1 MSTAWIPTIRA
12 STRRSAGWKSR
23 CDVRAALTARPV
35 SPSSSGRRSGPR
47 SRRPRRSARRRRVPD
62 RVPGTSVLCSSSSRS
77 GPRSRR
83 PWRSVRRGGVD
94 GVTGPRRGPDPAGR
108 AASGHRAV
116 GGGRAPRRRRFGSVL
131 APTVV
136 IVGVIGVQCDGV
148 HVSAGTASRPSRS
161 CTSSSRTSCSCHASC
176 GEPSMSPRR
185 SRSSPAWSAAR
196 CPASSVRC
204 WPSRRRRPSSSSAAR
219 WSCRARRLPEHL
231 RLPGRVRG
239 ATPGVTNDPS

>member
-35 SPSSSGRRSGPR
+35 SPSCSGRRSGPR

-62 RVPGTSVLCSSSSRS
+62 RAPGALGVLFVLVA
-77 GPRSRR
+77 
-83 PWRSVRRGGVD
+83 WTVFLVHD
-94 GVTGPRRGPDPAGR
+94 VPDPAGR
-108 AASGHRAV
+108 AAPGHRAV